1 MITPTKTQLQ
11 QSYQTSEHLYDQ
23 VFALVSTLQAW
34 ARPETQDQM
43 SAETRQHIQTLIRL
57 AWQDILRLARQF
69 MDLPA
74 AHVRME
80 FYGGEHPSQTIVEGT
95 PEEPGCLIARVF
107 EFPHYHGD
115 PDDEAAWDDPESWAP
130 SPWALQCLAGFLIPQ
145 EELEGPGEPTPSGEI
160 VMAGDIEVDGHI
172 YQRAILVQFPT
183 EEATRAAFQ
192 NSQNGQGFLI
202 TFPTFEKGETP

>member
-1 MITPTKTQLQ
+1 MTTPTKTQLQ

-57 AWQDILRLARQF
+57 AWHDILRLARQF
-69 MDLPA
+69 MDLP
-74 AHVRME
+74 
-80 FYGGEHPSQTIVEGT
+80 Q
-95 PEEPGCLIARVF
+95 
-107 EFPHYHGD
+107 D
-115 PDDEAAWDDPESWAP
+115 K
-130 SPWALQCLAGFLIPQ
+130 
-145 EELEGPGEPTPSGEI
+145 LEGPGEPTPSGEI

-192 NSQNGQGFLI
+192 NSQNGRGFLI
-202 TFPTFEKGETP
+202 TFPTFEKGKST